1 MDGNYEKKGKKKFAR
16 KKKSVGCFI
25 PLNLSFPQP
34 PTLRCFC
41 CFRGL
46 NQLLLS
52 QTEWTLRILL
62 GRYLV
67 WMAAKP

>member
-46 NQLLLS
+46 N
-52 QTEWTLRILL
+52 
-62 GRYLV
+62 
-67 WMAAKP
+67 